1 MGSAISIIIPIDQQ
15 RQAQMDNLA
24 HDIVFFVMLMVL
36 IGGVVYLA
44 TKKFVLH
51 PLSGLAGAFDEMRE
65 GRMDASPDKGDAARE
80 IAGLIDDFDGMA
92 GELRGM
98 YEHLE
103 SQVSVRTEELWR
115 ANELL
120 EQQRDSL
127 EDLNGELRAANELLE
142 RQRDSLEDLNGELE
156 KETRFKSDMLS
167 MVNHELRTPLTSII
181 TFAQVSR
188 EACGPDRE
196 RDRKAWDHIEKNS
209 QILLTMI
216 NDMLDIARSDA
227 GTVHV
232 TREAMDLG
240 DVLAAV
246 RSTMA
251 PLASRYEVDLTT
263 SAAPDVP
270 LVLGDYEKTMRM
282 VENLAS
288 NAIKFTPDGGSV
300 GVRVSFDREAR
311 IVTIAVSDTGIGIA
325 EEDQG
330 AHFRA
335 VRAGGQH
342 LHAQVRRKRPGLG
355 PGEGVRRAAGLH
367 GRGGKQAGARERLR
381 YHGAEGIDRRGNLM
395 YKIMLVD
402 DEEEL
407 RQAIEQLLVSN
418 GYAYV
423 GAKDAAEGLAML
435 AREKPD
441 LLLLD
446 VMLPGTNGFD
456 LCERIR
462 REGGRV
468 PIIFLSAKNDI
479 VDKSIGF
486 RLGGDDYV
494 TKPFDAAELL
504 LRIDANIR
512 RHKEDLDF
520 SRLHAQKDSVRI
532 GDLEVRF
539 GEYEVRLR
547 GQVVPL
553 TTKEFKSWRAWRPN
567 RARCSPAIRS
577 RSACGAIPT
586 RG

>member
-1 MGSAISIIIPIDQQ
+1 MVKRRFSLKAIYLAVLTAVFSLSSVAFVLFDMNSQQQQTEAALLEEARTFAREMDAVWTFMDNSQDVINSTSDGAYEFKGLHCAVVGKSVGRLFSVGSDYAIRYTNFNPRSEQDIPDEFESIALKAFNENPAITEQYGIVDVDGQERFRYARALEVNESCLECHGSPKGEIDITGHAKEGWELGGVGGAISIIIPIDQQ

-51 PLSGLAGAFDEMRE
+51 PLNGLAGAFDEMRG
-65 GRMDASPDKGDAARE
+65 GRMDASPDKGDAALE

-142 RQRDSLEDLNGELE
+142 QQRDSLEDLNGELE

-188 EACGPDRE
+188 EACGPERE

-232 TREAMDLG
+232 AREAMDLG

-300 GVRVSFDREAR
+300 SVQVSFDREAR
-311 IVTIAVSDTGIGIA
+311 NVTIAVSDTGIGIA
-325 EEDQG
+325 EEDQERI
-330 AHFRA
+330 FERF
-335 VRAGGQH
+335 VQVDSTSTRKYAGS
-342 LHAQVRRKRPGLG
+342 GLG
-355 PGEGVRRAAGLH
+355 LALVR
-367 GRGGKQAGARERLR
+367 E
-381 YHGAEGIDRRGNLM
+381 
-395 YKIMLVD
+395 
-402 DEEEL
+402 
-407 RQAIEQLLVSN
+407 
-418 GYAYV
+418 YA
-423 GAKDAAEGLAML
+423 
-435 AREKPD
+435 D
-441 LLLLD
+441 LQ
-446 VMLPGTNGFD
+446 GFTVAV
-456 LCERIR
+456 E
-462 REGGRV
+462 
-468 PIIFLSAKNDI
+468 S
-479 VDKSIGF
+479 
-486 RLGGDDYV
+486 RLGQGSV
-494 TKPFDAAELL
+494 FVITVP
-504 LRIDANIR
+504 
-512 RHKEDLDF
+512 KE
-520 SRLHAQKDSVRI
+520 SIV
-532 GDLEVRF
+532 
-539 GEYEVRLR
+539 GE
-547 GQVVPL
+547 
-553 TTKEFKSWRAWRPN
+553 
-567 RARCSPAIRS
+567 I
-577 RSACGAIPT
+577 
-586 RG
+586 